1 VKVEKQLGL
10 PIKTLRFDRREEY
23 LLDEFIGYHIENKIL
38 SQLIMRG
45 NPQQNSVAATPA
57 PKCDNP
63 LEYSSCLNAYKKPP
77 PSAGC
82 CQKMKEQAP
91 CYCEYMKIEDVKRVF
106 D

>member
-1 VKVEKQLGL
+1 MNRFSLIVLCVV
-10 PIKTLRFDRREEY
+10 TLVVVLFSGAE
-23 LLDEFIGYHIENKIL
+23 
-38 SQLIMRG
+38 
-45 NPQQNSVAATPA
+45 AAPA

-106 D
+106 DRVEIAKMAKL

>member
-1 VKVEKQLGL
+1 MSELKLTSNIE
-10 PIKTLRFDRREEY
+10 
-23 LLDEFIGYHIENKIL
+23 LDWIDSLFEIVVGSE
-38 SQLIMRG
+38 
-45 NPQQNSVAATPA
+45 ATPA

-106 D
+106 DRVEIAKMAKLCGVSYSSTC

>member
-1 VKVEKQLGL
+1 MKRFSLIVLCAV
-10 PIKTLRFDRREEY
+10 TLVVVLFSGAEA
-23 LLDEFIGYHIENKIL
+23 
-38 SQLIMRG
+38 
-45 NPQQNSVAATPA
+45 VAPA

-91 CYCEYMKIEDVKRVF
+91 CYCEYMKIEDIKRVF
-106 D
+106 DRVEIAKMAKLCGVSYSFTC

>member
-1 VKVEKQLGL
+1 MKRFSLIVLCVV
-10 PIKTLRFDRREEY
+10 TLVVVLFSGAET
-23 LLDEFIGYHIENKIL
+23 
-38 SQLIMRG
+38 
-45 NPQQNSVAATPA
+45 TPA

-91 CYCEYMKIEDVKRVF
+91 CYYFQLVNYRHIFINGRTIDILSYRCKPRDVILTR
-106 D
+106 DE

>member
-1 VKVEKQLGL
+1 MKRFSLIVLCVV
-10 PIKTLRFDRREEY
+10 TLVVVLFSGAE
-23 LLDEFIGYHIENKIL
+23 
-38 SQLIMRG
+38 
-45 NPQQNSVAATPA
+45 AAPA

-106 D
+106 DRVEIAKMAKLCGVSYSSTC